1 MGHALVDR
9 YGTPEEVIAVLNRR
23 RHLKAVGVLVGIV
36 AAVGILIAA
45 AAAMYSE
52 EPTGA
57 KPIPEAPR

>member
-23 RHLKAVGVLVGIV
+23 RHLMAAAVLGGIV
-36 AAVGILIAA
+36 LAIGIMIAA

-57 KPIPEAPR
+57 KPIPGATK

>member
-23 RHLKAVGVLVGIV
+23 RHMKAVGVLVGLVI
-36 AAVGILIAA
+36 AVGIMITATA
-45 AAAMYSE
+45 VMFAE

-57 KPIPEAPR
+57 KPLPGAPR